1 MFGFVASFALLV
13 AFLVGC
19 SAATPY
25 KDENERK
32 AVLLLDAITFP
43 KIVPNPNRDVIVLVS
58 QKNQLGDYGT
68 DSVRSDF
75 FSFAYKVQTQ
85 GDADHVIFAQVIV
98 NGAENGKLSK
108 DIGVGDDFVHPKMF
122 IYPAGAN
129 TAIQYPD
136 DQPFHLN
143 TLTQFTRQHSSLQ
156 FQLPGTMKKFD
167 DLATQFLSTD
177 ERTQKSLLIEAE
189 RALEDLTET
198 AQVETATYYV
208 KVMTKI
214 TENGIDY
221 LKTEIKRLKKLM
233 NDASRVTK
241 AGRRKIENH
250 LNVLNHF
257 VASVPNRVKD
267 EF

>member
-1 MFGFVASFALLV
+1 MITILATAALV
-13 AFLVGC
+13 IAFLVCC
-19 SAATPY
+19 SAGTPY
-25 KDENERK
+25 KDENEKK
-32 AVLLLDAITFP
+32 AVLLLDSITFP

-85 GDADHVIFAQVIV
+85 GDADHVLFAQVIV
-98 NGAENGKLSK
+98 NGAENGKLSRE
-108 DIGVGDDFVHPKMF
+108 IGVGDNFVHPKMF
-122 IYPAGAN
+122 IYPAGSL

-136 DQPFHLN
+136 DQPFHMN
-143 TLTQFTRQHSSLQ
+143 TLTQFARQHSSLQ

-167 DLATQFLSTD
+167 ELATDFLSAD
-177 ERTQKSLLIEAE
+177 ESRQKSLLFEAE
-189 RALEDLTET
+189 RAVEDLAETSQIET
-198 AQVETATYYV
+198 ANYYV

-214 TENGIDY
+214 TEHGVEY
-221 LKTEIKRLKKLM
+221 LKTEIKRLRKLM
-233 NDASRVTK
+233 GDASRMTK
-241 AGRRKIENH
+241 AGRRNIENH

-257 VASVPNRVKD
+257 VASVPSRVRD

>member
-1 MFGFVASFALLV
+1 MLV
-13 AFLVGC
+13 AC
-19 SAATPY
+19 SAAGTPH

-32 AVLLLDAITFP
+32 AVLLVDAITFP
-43 KIVPNPNRDVIVLVS
+43 KIVPNPTRDVIVLVS
-58 QKNQLGDYGT
+58 QKSQLGDYGT
-68 DSVRSDF
+68 DSIRNDY
-75 FSFAYKVQTQ
+75 FSFSHKVQTQ
-85 GDADHVIFAQVIV
+85 GEADHVLFAQLIV
-98 NGAENGKLSK
+98 NGAENAKLAQE
-108 DIGVGDDFVHPKMF
+108 IGVGDNFVHPKLF
-122 IYPAGAN
+122 IYPAGSN

-143 TLTQFTRQHSSLQ
+143 TLTQFARQHSSLQ

-167 DLATQFLSTD
+167 ELATQFLSTD
-177 ERTQKSLLIEAE
+177 EGRQKSLLIEAE

-198 AQVETATYYV
+198 AQVEAAHYYV

-214 TENGIDY
+214 TENGVGY

-233 NDASRVTK
+233 GDASRMTK
-241 AGRRKIENH
+241 AGRRNIENH

-257 VASVPNRVKD
+257 VASVPSTVRD